1 MYLKLQIQPNQFKCQ
16 KLKVCVPNEFRCN
29 GLSEC
34 SDLSDEKN
42 CLSINEYGLL
52 TSVYQNQS
60 GYLICS
66 DGWLNE
72 HSDAACRNM
81 GYSRSIRFNAVYQNS
96 AKSLRNFEGKFAD
109 GTDFLANFKPSSN
122 CPSNRYVELS
132 CYTQECG
139 KRDASFD
146 LKDTYIRNGFI
157 AKDSAWPWQIQMY
170 KNIIDINETLFSCG
184 GTILSE
190 RWILTAAHCLF
201 RGDELWQNSAYR
213 IQVGTNRLFD
223 KRFKELTVDEV
234 KLFQYNSSVAAND
247 IALIKLSEPLT
258 FNKTVQPIC
267 LAQPNIVEAYDV
279 CVVTGHGKTDP
290 ADGISSSKLLLQG
303 KMNVMTH
310 SECLASYVEILQRSE
325 NEFNVTYEKQF
336 CAGLMP
342 AFIGIRPM
350 EGDSGG
356 PLMCRNS
363 RFQWTQIGVVSYGD
377 DSKIDYC
384 PISVFTRVSYYYK
397 ALMDAMK

>member
-1 MYLKLQIQPNQFKCQ
+1 MPFVNSLNNYLNKNFTGKCT
-16 KLKVCVPNEFRCN
+16 
-29 GLSEC
+29 G
-34 SDLSDEKN
+34 
-42 CLSINEYGLL
+42 
-52 TSVYQNQS
+52 SVYGFWTAGRRKDKTKTFYWNT
-60 GYLICS
+60 
-66 DGWLNE
+66 
-72 HSDAACRNM
+72 A
-81 GYSRSIRFNAVYQNS
+81 
-96 AKSLRNFEGKFAD
+96 
-109 GTDFLANFKPSSN
+109 KPSIYAFN
-122 CPSNRYVELS
+122 TCD
-132 CYTQECG
+132 CG
-139 KRDASFD
+139 KVANILNWASGQPDDYMSNEDCVHMYSVDGKLIANDFPCSNKVTKRKRVGS
-146 LKDTYIRNGFI
+146 LKKGKQGLY
-157 AKDSAWPWQIQMY
+157 
-170 KNIIDINETLFSCG
+170 
-184 GTILSE
+184 
-190 RWILTAAHCLF
+190 
-201 RGDELWQNSAYR
+201 
-213 IQVGTNRLFD
+213 D

-279 CVVTGHGKTDP
+279 CVLTGHGKTDP
-290 ADGISSSKLLLQG
+290 ADGKSSSQLLLQG

-310 SECLASYVEILQRSE
+310 SECLASYVEILQRGE

-342 AFIGIRPM
+342 AFRGINPM
-350 EGDSGG
+350 ELMLIHMLFIADGCILMWSPFFFEIGLADFLSFDGSLIWGTGDNDYAISVMGDSGG

-363 RFQWTQIGVVSYGD
+363 RFQWTQIGVVSYCD